1 MRNGNGVDG
10 HKSLEISASDNRDYR
25 IVTLENDLKCLLI
38 SDPETD
44 KAAAA
49 MDVRVGYFS
58 DPDNIAGLVRTMCV
72 CMCVLLMFVGI
83 PSEISLC
90 CFGFQ

>member
-1 MRNGNGVDG
+1 MGITNGNGVDG

-58 DPDNIAGLVRTMCV
+58 DPDNIAGLVCTVCV
-72 CMCVLLMFVGI
+72 RCFVDFRWY
-83 PSEISLC
+83 P
-90 CFGFQ
+90 Q